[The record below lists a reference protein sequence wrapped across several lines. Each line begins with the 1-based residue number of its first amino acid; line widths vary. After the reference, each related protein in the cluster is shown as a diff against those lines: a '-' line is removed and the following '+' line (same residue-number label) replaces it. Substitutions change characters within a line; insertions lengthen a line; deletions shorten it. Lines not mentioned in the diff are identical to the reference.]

1 MNFLSKKVL
10 EIQKRKLDESE
21 KKLLEIRIKIQQ
33 LEHDNQEI
41 SIINNEKKLEK
52 IWESNIIK
60 IKKEIEKIEKHG

>member
-21 KKLLEIRIKIQQ
+21 KKLLEIRIKIKR
-33 LEHDNQEI
+33 LEENNDEI
-41 SIINNEKKLEK
+41 SIINNQKKLEK

-60 IKKEIEKIEKHG
+60 IKKEIDKIEKHG

>member
-21 KKLLEIRIKIQQ
+21 KKLLEIRIKIKKH
-33 LEHDNQEI
+33 EENNDEI

-60 IKKEIEKIEKHG
+60 IKKEIDKIEKHG

>member
-10 EIQKRKLDESE
+10 EIQKRKLEESE

>member
-21 KKLLEIRIKIQQ
+21 KKLLEIRIKIKR
-33 LEHDNQEI
+33 LEENNDEI

-60 IKKEIEKIEKHG
+60 IKKEIDKIEKHG

>member
-21 KKLLEIRIKIQQ
+21 KKLLEIRSKIKR
-33 LEHDNQEI
+33 LEENNDEI
-41 SIINNEKKLEK
+41 AIINNEKKLEK

-60 IKKEIEKIEKHG
+60 IKKEIDKIEKHG

>member
-21 KKLLEIRIKIQQ
+21 KKLLEIRIKIKR
-33 LEHDNQEI
+33 LEENNDEI

>member
-10 EIQKRKLDESE
+10 EIQKRKLEESE

-60 IKKEIEKIEKHG
+60 IKKEIDKIEKHG

>member
-10 EIQKRKLDESE
+10 EIQKRKLEEAE

>member
-21 KKLLEIRIKIQQ
+21 KKLLEIRSKIKR
-33 LEHDNQEI
+33 LEENNDEI

-60 IKKEIEKIEKHG
+60 IKKEIDKIEKHG

>member
-21 KKLLEIRIKIQQ
+21 KKLLEIRIKIKKH
-33 LEHDNQEI
+33 EENNDEI
-41 SIINNEKKLEK
+41 SIINNQKKLEK

-60 IKKEIEKIEKHG
+60 IKKEIDKIEKHG

>member
-21 KKLLEIRIKIQQ
+21 KKLLEIRIKIKR
-33 LEHDNQEI
+33 LEENNDEI
-41 SIINNEKKLEK
+41 SMINNEKKLEK

-60 IKKEIEKIEKHG
+60 IKKEIDKIEKHG

>member
-21 KKLLEIRIKIQQ
+21 KKLLEIRIKIKR
-33 LEHDNQEI
+33 LEENNDEI
-41 SIINNEKKLEK
+41 AIINNEKKLEK

-60 IKKEIEKIEKHG
+60 IKKEIDKIEKHG

>member
-21 KKLLEIRIKIQQ
+21 KKLLEIRSKIKR
-33 LEHDNQEI
+33 LEENNDEI
-41 SIINNEKKLEK
+41 SMINNEKKLEK

-60 IKKEIEKIEKHG
+60 IKKEIDKIEKHG